1 MTTDVALILLQDGIV
16 SGAVYVLLA
25 TVLVLVF
32 SVTRVIFVPQGDLV
46 AFTALT
52 LSAFETGNVPGTVWL
67 LVFGAAVALLLE
79 LREAAAQRDHT
90 RIVRSLLRFGA
101 LPAFIALV
109 AVFLVP
115 KAAPLP
121 WKMAVSCALI
131 ACLGPII
138 YRIVFQPLVAASP
151 LVLLIAAIA
160 THLGL
165 NSIGLHLFGPE
176 GVRTEG
182 FSGPPF
188 SIFGMIVTQQAAG
201 VIASSVIV
209 VVGLYLFF
217 RLSLRG
223 RALLA
228 TAYNRR
234 GAEIV
239 GISSEAAGRT
249 VFIVAGL
256 AAAIS
261 GLLIGPT
268 TTLYYDSGFILGL
281 KGFVGAIVGGMA
293 VYPLAAAGA
302 LLVGA
307 VEAFA
312 SFWASAYRDVIVFL
326 LIIPVLFWRS
336 VSSLSAEDGLE

>member
-1 MTTDVALILLQDGIV
+1 MSTDIALILLQDGLV
-16 SGAVYVLLA
+16 SGAIYILLTTA
-25 TVLVLVF
+25 LVLVF

-52 LSAFETGNVPGTVWL
+52 LSALEGGNVPGTVWM
-67 LVFGAAVALLLE
+67 LLLTAAIALGLE
-79 LREAAAQRDHT
+79 IVAAARQRDS
-90 RIVRSLLRFGA
+90 VRAARSVLRFG
-101 LPAFIALV
+101 LIPGIIA
-109 AVFLVP
+109 AAAIFLVP
-115 KAAPLP
+115 KEAPLI

-131 ACLGPII
+131 TCLGPLI
-138 YRIVFQPLVAASP
+138 YRIVFQPIAASSP
-151 LVLLIAAIA
+151 LILLIAAIA

-165 NSIGLHLFGPE
+165 NSLGLHVFGAE
-176 GVRTEG
+176 GVRTQG
-182 FSGPPF
+182 FPGAPF
-188 SIFGMIVTQQAAG
+188 SLFGMIVSPQAAG
-201 VIASSVIV
+201 VLASSVIV
-209 VVGLYLFF
+209 VIALCLFF
-217 RLSLRG
+217 RFSLRG

-228 TAYNRR
+228 AAHNRR

-239 GISSEAAGRT
+239 GISTVVAGRT
-249 VFIVAGL
+249 VFLVASL

-293 VYPLAAAGA
+293 VYPIAAVGA
-302 LLVGA
+302 LLVGT

-336 VSSLSAEDGLE
+336 LSSLTADEGLE

>member
-1 MTTDVALILLQDGIV
+1 MNIDVAMILLQDGLV
-16 SGAVYVLLA
+16 SGAVYILLA
-25 TVLVLVF
+25 TALVLVF

-52 LSAFETGNVPGTVWL
+52 LSAFEAGQRPGTIWIVT
-67 LVFGAAVALLLE
+67 FAAGIAVSLE
-79 LREAAAQRDHT
+79 MVEAARWRD
-90 RIVRSLLRFGA
+90 RARALQSLLRFGLVPAVVILAA
-101 LPAFIALV
+101 L
-109 AVFLVP
+109 FLVP
-115 KAAPLP
+115 KTAPLI
-121 WKMAVSCALI
+121 WKMAVSVGLI
-131 ACLGPII
+131 TCLGPLI
-138 YRIVFQPLVAASP
+138 YRIVFQPMASASP

-165 NSIGLHLFGPE
+165 NSIGLHVFGPE

-182 FSGPPF
+182 FSGVPLAL
-188 SIFGMIVTQQAAG
+188 FGMIVTPQAAG
-201 VIASSVIV
+201 VLASSVV
-209 VVGLYLFF
+209 VVAALYLFF
-217 RLSLRG
+217 RFSLRG

-228 TAYNRR
+228 AAHNRR

-239 GISSEAAGRT
+239 GISTVAAGRT
-249 VFIVAGL
+249 VFVLAGL

-302 LLVGA
+302 LLVGT
-307 VEAFA
+307 VESFA
-312 SFWASAYRDVIVFL
+312 SFWASAYRDVVVFL

-336 VSSLSAEDGLE
+336 VSALAPEDGLE